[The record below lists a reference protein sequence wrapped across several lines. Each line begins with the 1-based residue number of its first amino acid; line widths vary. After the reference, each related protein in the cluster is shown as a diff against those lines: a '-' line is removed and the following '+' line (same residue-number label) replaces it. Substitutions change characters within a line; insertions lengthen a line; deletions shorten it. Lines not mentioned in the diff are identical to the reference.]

1 MPPSRRV
8 VLASRS
14 PRRRELLTLLGLAH
28 HVAPATI
35 DESQRAD
42 ESPLEHARRVA
53 REKAAAVALRYPDE
67 PVLAA
72 DTVVDLDGRSL
83 GKPTSTDDAALML
96 RALSGRDHRVHTGVA
111 LVADRRT
118 ACLVDTATVWFRP
131 LAEDAIRWYVA
142 TGEPMDKAG
151 AYAVQGAGGVLVER
165 VDGSPHTVIGL
176 PLQRLPE
183 LFGRAG
189 LDLWSLLSGPDG

>member
-1 MPPSRRV
+1 MAPHRRI
-8 VLASRS
+8 VLASSS
-14 PRRRELLTLLGLAH
+14 PRRRELLRLLGLTH
-28 HVAPATI
+28 HVVPATI

-42 ESPLEHARRVA
+42 ESPADHAGRVA
-53 REKAAAVALRYPDE
+53 GDKAAAVARLHPGE

-72 DTVVDLDGRSL
+72 DTVVDVDGRSL
-83 GKPTSTDDAALML
+83 GKPSSADDAAAML
-96 RALSGRDHRVHTGVA
+96 RRLSGRGHHVHTGVA
-111 LVADRRT
+111 LVAGDRT
-118 ACLVDTATVWFRP
+118 SCLVDTAAVWFRD
-131 LAEDAIRWYVA
+131 LTADAIRWYVA

-183 LFGRAG
+183 LFERAG
-189 LDLWSLLSGPDG
+189 LDLWSLLGASAG